1 MHSPIQHAPA
11 PWSTEKRLSCLPIHL
26 FFPAHP
32 LPYHSLQIERLKRTT
47 TRLVPCHNELHRSNF
62 DQVTITYGKGYSV
75 GRL

>member
-1 MHSPIQHAPA
+1 MRQRLGKRKNDFHVSL
-11 PWSTEKRLSCLPIHL
+11 ST
-26 FFPAHP
+26 FFFLAHP

-75 GRL
+75 GRP